1 MRWYNNM
8 MKKVVIFL
16 VVVYTLSVFG
26 AWVLFSKNV
35 GANVIL
41 NQELANVK
49 TKLANTKT
57 DLDAEKT
64 ARAEAEKKIA
74 DAKINASFLA
84 LALCPTLEATN
95 KDAPCVKN
103 STEWLSQTILSGTAL
118 TDAQAKA
125 KMETLLTA
133 LGKKTKPTAKQLY
146 EMLRP
151 IEVDA
156 LNALTEI
163 LR

>member
-1 MRWYNNM
+1 MWGYNNL

-35 GANVIL
+35 GANVVL
-41 NQELANVK
+41 NQELALVK
-49 TKLANTKT
+49 TELANTKNK
-57 DLDAEKT
+57 LDAEKN
-64 ARAEAEKKIA
+64 ARDQMEKKIDA
-74 DAKINASFLA
+74 AKINASFLA
-84 LALCPTLEATN
+84 LALCPTLDATN

-118 TDAQAKA
+118 TDTQEKM
-125 KMETLLTA
+125 KMETLLVA

-146 EMLRP
+146 EMLKP

-156 LNALTEI
+156 LKNLVEI
-163 LR
+163 LK

>member
-1 MRWYNNM
+1 

-16 VVVYTLSVFG
+16 VVVYTLSIFG

-35 GANVIL
+35 GANVVL
-41 NQELANVK
+41 NHELANVK
-49 TKLANTKT
+49 TELANTKT
-57 DLDAEKT
+57 DLDTEKT
-64 ARAEAEKKIA
+64 ARVEADKKIA

-118 TDAQAKA
+118 TDANAKA
-125 KMETLLTA
+125 KMETLLVA

-151 IEVDA
+151 IEIDA
-156 LNALTEI
+156 LNALAEG
-163 LR
+163 LK